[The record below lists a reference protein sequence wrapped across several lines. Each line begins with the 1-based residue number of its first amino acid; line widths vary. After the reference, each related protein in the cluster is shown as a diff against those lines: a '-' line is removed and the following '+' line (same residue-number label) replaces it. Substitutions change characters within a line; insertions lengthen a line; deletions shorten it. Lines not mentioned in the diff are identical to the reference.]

1 MAQVNPRR
9 LPEWRRDRIP
19 RQLAEDLAP
28 GTVIGVSATN
38 KVLVPIL
45 GARVVRIRAK
55 VSGQATTLRARYVR
69 PTDHVTEYAI
79 GQPSDVALA
88 AGTEN
93 IMDIITV
100 AGEHYLSVQVVNG
113 AVGNA
118 TVDFVDVA
126 QRGGPA

>member
-69 PTDHVTEYAI
+69 PTDHVTEYTS
-79 GQPSDVALA
+79 GQPADVPMV
-88 AGTEN
+88 AGTEVV
-93 IMDIITV
+93 MDIATV
-100 AGEHYLSVQVVNG
+100 AGEAYLSVQITSGG
-113 AVGNA
+113 AGM
-118 TVDFVDVA
+118 TVDYVDVA
-126 QRGGPA
+126 QHGGPG